1 MDSDQTKFEINLE
14 YPVSIE
20 AILSVSFNL
29 EGFKSVFDFIL
40 QTLRRHES
48 LFKTQSEKLSSIS
61 DPLKSLQDLL
71 TRLSSAESSINSLES
86 SQSKSSEAIK
96 DLQDSRTAN
105 EKFIEST
112 NSRLAHLEGLESRL
126 SSLENF
132 QDSYKDDKS
141 SWDSL
146 KKMVEVHE
154 EALKEYNRF
163 MDGFRKDIE
172 SLNEKQEKSQKFAF
186 ESREKLEGLNS
197 KINDHEKRIHKLE
210 LDISQAFK
218 AISGLGG
225 EFEQL
230 SRPVDPVQEVNV
242 VVDNSKLDFLSD
254 SLKDL
259 LQRLNELE
267 GRLRSSEENSSKAKT
282 LSEKTESHMKTLE
295 NEIRNLK
302 SRPSFTPPATS
313 DSKTSGASSSEL
325 DYLKSLISNLESQLA
340 SKLASSDFQLSL
352 SDLMQRIEDL
362 SSKLRLLES
371 GLNKR
376 ALKSDLED
384 LAKSQG
390 SRVVSASEPFDTSK
404 LTSLSKRIGAVEE
417 ALVKLA
423 IPAGYDLVMVVN
435 IMLKIQQEGK
445 ELKEKTDKSSKDLW
459 QKIKELEE
467 NLNKKVSIE
476 KLKELEDMLLQKLR
490 EMYEEMIKRF
500 ADKNETKKSLKYLEK
515 LIRENF
521 SIKEIKDGDDAMLA
535 RKPLGGW
542 SCASCQKD
550 LEKLMGKKAPYYA
563 WNKMPFRDP
572 ADRIA
577 RVGPGFSRMLAT
589 VQPDGFTGRGK
600 GSMNSPYAV
609 VEEDDSRGFPPV
621 KKGSE
626 RPFTSL

>member
-1 MDSDQTKFEINLE
+1 MDLDQSKFEINLE

-29 EGFKSVFDFIL
+29 EGFKSVFEFIL

-48 LFKTQSEKLSSIS
+48 LFKSHSEKLSSLS
-61 DPLKSLQDLL
+61 NPSNPLEALL
-71 TRLSSAESSINSLES
+71 SRMTSAESSISSLQT
-86 SQSKSSEAIK
+86 SQSESQDAIK

-105 EKFIEST
+105 EKFVEST
-112 NSRLAHLEGLESRL
+112 SSRLLHLEGLESRL
-126 SSLENF
+126 SSLESL
-132 QDSYKDDKS
+132 QESSQADKS
-141 SWDSL
+141 SLDEL
-146 KKMVEVHE
+146 RKMVEVHE
-154 EALKEYNRF
+154 EAIKEYNRF
-163 MDGFRKDIE
+163 MSGFQKDIE
-172 SLNEKQEKSQKFAF
+172 NLTDKQDKSQKFAF
-186 ESREKLEGLNS
+186 ESRDKIESSNS

-218 AISGLGG
+218 AITGLGG
-225 EFEQL
+225 EFEQM
-230 SRPVDPVQEVNV
+230 SRPVDPPVQEVNV
-242 VVDNSKLDFLSD
+242 VVDNSKLDFLSE

-282 LSEKTESHMKTLE
+282 TAEKTEAHLKTLE

-302 SRPSFTPPATS
+302 SRPSLSTTAAPDTKHAGS
-313 DSKTSGASSSEL
+313 ADLDHLRSLVSG
-325 DYLKSLISNLESQLA
+325 LESQLA
-340 SKLASSDFQLSL
+340 SKLASADFQLSL
-352 SDLMQRIEDL
+352 SDLMQRLEDL
-362 SSKLRLLES
+362 ASKLRALEVNV
-371 GLNKR
+371 NKR

-384 LAKSQG
+384 LLKSQ
-390 SRVVSASEPFDTSK
+390 SNRVVSASEPFDTSK

-423 IPAGYDLVMVVN
+423 MPAGYDLVMVVN
-435 IMLKIQQEGK
+435 IILKMQQESK

-459 QKIKELEE
+459 VKIKEMEE
-467 NLNKKVSIE
+467 SLNKKASIE
-476 KLKELEDMLLQKLR
+476 KLKELEDLLMQKLR
-490 EMYEEMIKRF
+490 EMYEELIKRF
-500 ADKNETKKSLKYLEK
+500 ADKNETKKSLKFLEK
-515 LIRENF
+515 LIRE
-521 SIKEIKDGDDAMLA
+521 SVSVKVVKDGNDAMLA

-550 LEKLMGKKAPYYA
+550 LEKLIGKIAPYHA
-563 WNKMPFRDP
+563 WNKMPYRDP

-589 VQPDGFTGRGK
+589 VQPEGITARGK
-600 GSMNSPYAV
+600 GSMNSPYAA
-609 VEEDDSRGFPPV
+609 VEEEDNRGFPSV

>member
-29 EGFKSVFDFIL
+29 EGFKSVFEFIL
-40 QTLRRHES
+40 QTFRRHES
-48 LFKTQSEKLSSIS
+48 LFKTHSEKLSSLS
-61 DPLKSLQDLL
+61 NPLKSLEDLL
-71 TRLSSAESSINSLES
+71 SRLSSAESSINSLES

-96 DLQDSRTAN
+96 DLQESRTAN
-105 EKFIEST
+105 EKFVEST
-112 NSRLAHLEGLESRL
+112 NSRLAHLEGLESRV

-132 QDSYKDDKS
+132 QDSYKEDKS

-172 SLNEKQEKSQKFAF
+172 TLTEKQEKSQKFAF
-186 ESREKLEGLNS
+186 ESREKIESTNG
-197 KINDHEKRIHKLE
+197 KVNDHEKRIHKLE
-210 LDISQAFK
+210 LDMSQAFK
-218 AISGLGG
+218 AIAGLGG
-225 EFEQL
+225 EFEQM
-230 SRPVDPVQEVNV
+230 SRPVEPAQEVNV

-267 GRLRSSEENSSKAKT
+267 GRLRSAEENSSKAKT
-282 LSEKTESHMKTLE
+282 LSEKTESLLKTLE
-295 NEIRNLK
+295 NEIRSLK
-302 SRPSFTPPATS
+302 SRPSFAPASAS
-313 DSKTSGASSSEL
+313 DSKTAGPSSSEL
-325 DYLKSLISNLESQLA
+325 EHLKSLLSNLEHQLA
-340 SKLASSDFQLSL
+340 SKLGASDFQLSL

-371 GLNKR
+371 NLSKR

-384 LAKSQG
+384 LLRSQS
-390 SRVVSASEPFDTSK
+390 SRVVPASEPFDASK

-423 IPAGYDLVMVVN
+423 IPAGYDLLMVVN
-435 IMLKIQQEGK
+435 IILKVQQEAK

-459 QKIKELEE
+459 QKLKELED
-467 NLNKKVSIE
+467 NLNKKASIE

-500 ADKNETKKSLKYLEK
+500 ADKNETKKSLKFLEK

-521 SIKEIKDGDDAMLA
+521 SSKVVKDGDDAMLA

-550 LEKLMGKKAPYYA
+550 LEKLMGKIAPYHA
-563 WNKMPFRDP
+563 WNKMPYRDP

-589 VQPDGFTGRGK
+589 VQAEGFTGRGK
-600 GSMNSPYAV
+600 GSVNSPYAAAE
-609 VEEDDSRGFPPV
+609 EEDARGFPPV